1 MKRIRTVIADDEPLG
16 REGIAALLR
25 ADREVEVIGACADGR
40 EALELIQTERPDLAF
55 LDVEMP
61 LLNGIEVL
69 QQLPA
74 AQWPASIFVTAY
86 DHYALRAFEL
96 SAVDYLVKPF
106 REARFLEAVA
116 KAKAMILRRSLG
128 EIERQLGGLF
138 GRVQSA
144 RLTFKVG
151 RSYLIFATADIIWIE
166 ADRDGVKLCENGQ
179 IHFVRESLQAVEERL
194 NPEQFTRVHRSYLIN
209 TTRVRKISSLV
220 YGEHEL
226 VMSDGVKIR
235 LGRAFRE
242 KLKILLPGVSNR

>member
-1 MKRIRTVIADDEPLG
+1 MKRIRTLIADDEPLG

-25 ADREVEVIGACADGR
+25 NDHEIELIGSCANGR
-40 EALELIQTERPDLAF
+40 EALELMQSERPDLAF

-61 LLNGIEVL
+61 ILTGIEVL
-69 QQLPA
+69 QQIPA
-74 AQWPASIFVTAY
+74 AHWPAAIFVTAY
-86 DHYALRAFEL
+86 DHYALRAFEI

-106 REARFLEAVA
+106 REARFHEAVA
-116 KAKAMILRRSLG
+116 KAKAQIMRRSLG
-128 EIERQLGGLF
+128 EIERQLGALF
-138 GRVQSA
+138 GQLQST

-151 RSYLIFATADIIWIE
+151 RNHLIFSTADIVWIE

-179 IHFVRESLQAVEERL
+179 IHIVRETLQAVEQRL
-194 NPEQFTRVHRSYLIN
+194 NPDQFTRVHRSFLVN
-209 TTRVRKISSLV
+209 TARVRKISSLI

>member
-40 EALELIQTERPDLAF
+40 EALELIQSERPDLAF

-61 LLNGIEVL
+61 VLNGIEVL

-86 DHYALRAFEL
+86 DHYALRAFEI

-106 REARFLEAVA
+106 REARFNEAVA

-128 EIERQLGGLF
+128 EIERQLGALF
-138 GRVQSA
+138 GRVKST
-144 RLTFKVG
+144 RLTFRVG
-151 RSYLIFATADIIWIE
+151 RGYLIFATADIVWIE
-166 ADRDGVKLCENGQ
+166 ADRDGVKL
-179 IHFVRESLQAVEERL
+179 
-194 NPEQFTRVHRSYLIN
+194 
-209 TTRVRKISSLV
+209 
-220 YGEHEL
+220 
-226 VMSDGVKIR
+226 
-235 LGRAFRE
+235 
-242 KLKILLPGVSNR
+242 

>member
-1 MKRIRTVIADDEPLG
+1 MKRIRTVIADDERLG

-25 ADREVEVIGACADGR
+25 TDSEIEVIGACADGK
-40 EALELIQTERPDLAF
+40 EALELIQAERPDLAF

-61 LLNGIEVL
+61 VLTGLEVL

-74 AQWPASIFVTAY
+74 AHWPVAIFVTAY
-86 DHYALRAFEL
+86 DHYALRAFDI

-116 KAKAMILRRSLG
+116 KAKALILRRSLG
-128 EIERQLGGLF
+128 DLERQLGALF
-138 GRVQSA
+138 GQLQSA

-151 RSYLIFATADIIWIE
+151 RSHLIFSTADIVWIE

-179 IHFVRESLQAVEERL
+179 VHFVRESLQAVEQRL
-194 NPEQFTRVHRSYLIN
+194 NPDQFTRVHRSFLIN
-209 TTRVRKISSLV
+209 TARVRKISSLL

-226 VMSDGVKIR
+226 LMSDGVKIR